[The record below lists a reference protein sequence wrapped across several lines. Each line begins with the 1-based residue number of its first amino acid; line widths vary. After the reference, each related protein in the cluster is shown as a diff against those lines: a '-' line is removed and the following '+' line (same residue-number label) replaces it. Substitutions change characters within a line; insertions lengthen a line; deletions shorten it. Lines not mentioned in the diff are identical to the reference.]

1 MHLLSRFFPGPTF
14 QGPLPVPVARHRE
27 VAKKPARNLTV
38 EEAQYVVFDTELT
51 GLDFSRDSILSI
63 GAVKMAGG
71 RLFPTRNFYRLTRPD
86 TTLKNEGV
94 VVHEITHDDLKTAED
109 LSVVLPDFL
118 EFVGEAI
125 LVGHFVHIDTH
136 FISRE
141 MKRIFGIS
149 LRSPSVD
156 TAALHDWLRDNDRDF
171 HRHYG
176 GVSSKTDLF
185 SLAKAYGIENTT
197 AHHALADALITAQL
211 FQRFLPFLKKSGIR
225 TARELIAL
233 R

>member
-27 VAKKPARNLTV
+27 VATKPPKNLTV
-38 EEAQYVVFDTELT
+38 DEAKYVVFDTELT
-51 GLDFSRDSILSI
+51 GLDFSHDSILSI
-63 GAVKMAGG
+63 GAVKMAGA
-71 RLFPTRNFYRLTRPD
+71 RLFPAGTFYRLTRPG
-86 TTLKNEGV
+86 TALKNEGV
-94 VVHEITHDDLKTAED
+94 VVHEITHDDLAAAED
-109 LSVVLPDFL
+109 LSLVLPDFL
-118 EFVGEAI
+118 EFIGEAI

-136 FISRE
+136 FVSRE

-156 TAALHDWLRDNDRDF
+156 TASLHDWLRDNDRDF

-176 GVSSKTDLF
+176 GVSPKTDLF
-185 SLAKAYGIENTT
+185 SLAKTYGIENTT
-197 AHHALADALITAQL
+197 AHHALSDAFVTAQL

-225 TARELIAL
+225 TARELIAVK
-233 R
+233 